1 MATLNVTNTQAIGP
15 RRSPFLLIPFAL
27 CACLLAILIT
37 LSLATAAR
45 GNDDIRDLPFV
56 LDAVNDALETART
69 NTQVPWENPA
79 TGNSGVIV
87 VEKTFYPSPETP
99 CRQYRRTFNRPGR
112 GAMMT
117 RGTGCRVGP
126 ARWKI
131 EEERTASRVPKAAKS
146 GPSPSPGSTA
156 ESTAAPASPV
166 GRTAGVT
173 RSARKKATPP
183 KTAKRPAKTPPKSS
197 MAAKAKPKA
206 PPPPAAPMLPKFTM
220 PSKAE
225 I

>member
-1 MATLNVTNTQAIGP
+1 MF
-15 RRSPFLLIPFAL
+15 RAL
-27 CACLLAILIT
+27 PAGLLAILMA
-37 LSLATAAR
+37 LSPGSAAH

-69 NTQVPWENPA
+69 NVQIPWENPA

-99 CRQYRRTFNRPGR
+99 CRQYRRTFTQTG
-112 GAMMT
+112 GDEMMT

-126 ARWKI
+126 ERWKI
-131 EEERTASRVPKAAKS
+131 EEERTATRVPKATGSGTTLGARGAPEPSPVGTASAPPRTPVKPRPSTTAERPSKPSAKS
-146 GPSPSPGSTA
+146 
-156 ESTAAPASPV
+156 STAA
-166 GRTAGVT
+166 
-173 RSARKKATPP
+173 SAE
-183 KTAKRPAKTPPKSS
+183 
-197 MAAKAKPKA
+197 PKA
-206 PPPPAAPMLPKFTM
+206 PAPPALPKFTM